1 MAEPINCRFDE
12 ASHTYYMDDVP
23 VPSVTQALV
32 ESGIINT
39 EFFNDWGRWRG
50 STVHKITQL
59 YDENDLVEDSVD
71 PDLVGYLDAWKKF
84 KREFAFDIRGIE
96 VELYHSTA
104 KYGGCLDRVGIVAQ
118 GGGGI
123 LDIKTG
129 PLTRAVGL
137 QLTGYADA
145 YESHTGI
152 AVNHLYGVQIKED
165 GTYKMK
171 TYGLEFVAWRAA
183 LTVCHWRRGK

>member
-1 MAEPINCRFDE
+1 MSDPINCRFDE
-12 ASHTYYMDDVP
+12 ETHTYFMDDVP

-39 EFFNDWGRWRG
+39 DFFNDWGRWRG

-59 YDENDLVEDSVD
+59 YDENDLAESSVD
-71 PDLVGYLDAWKKF
+71 PDLVGYLEAWKKF
-84 KREFAFDIRGIE
+84 KREFPSEIEGIE
-96 VELYHSTA
+96 VELYHATA
-104 KYGGCLDRVGIVAQ
+104 KYGGCLDRVGVGQ
-118 GGGGI
+118 GGNFI

-145 YESHTGI
+145 YESQTGFNI
-152 AVNHLYGVQIKED
+152 LNLYGVQIKED

-171 TYGLEFVAWRAA
+171 TYRLEYVAWRAA
-183 LTVCHWRRGK
+183 LTVCHWKRGK